1 MRTGVQWYALYT
13 KPCWEKKVA
22 GLLAMHGIEHYCP
35 LQRIQRKWSD
45 RKKIIMEPLFK
56 SYVFVRVPEKE
67 QSAVKQVS
75 GVLNFVNYLG
85 KPAIIRDEEID
96 TIKHF
101 LNEYRNIRLERM
113 EFNVND
119 RVRIVSGPLMAL
131 EGDVLE
137 VKHKTVKV
145 LLPSL
150 GFCMTAEIDK
160 ANLVK

>member
-22 GLLAMHGIEHYCP
+22 GLLAMQGIEHYCP

-56 SYVFVRVPEKE
+56 SYVFVRVTEKE
-67 QSAVKQVS
+67 QATVKQVS

-101 LNEYRNIRLERM
+101 LNEYRNIRLERL

-119 RVRIVSGPLMAL
+119 RVRIVSGPLMTL

-150 GFCMTAEIDK
+150 GFSMTAEIDK

>member
-22 GLLAMHGIEHYCP
+22 GLLAMQGIEHYCP

-56 SYVFVRVPEKE
+56 SYVFVRVTEKE
-67 QSAVKQVS
+67 QSTVKQVS

-101 LNEYRNIRLERM
+101 LNEYRNIRLERL

-119 RVRIVSGPLMAL
+119 RVRIVSGPLMTL

-150 GFCMTAEIDK
+150 GFSMTAEIDK